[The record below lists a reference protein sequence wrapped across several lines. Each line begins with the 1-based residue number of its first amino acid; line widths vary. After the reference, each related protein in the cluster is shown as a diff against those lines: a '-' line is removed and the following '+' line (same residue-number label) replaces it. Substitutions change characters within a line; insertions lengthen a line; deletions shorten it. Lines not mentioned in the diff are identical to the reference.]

1 MLNLSDKAPKYLVG
15 QYQSVA
21 TVTFSAC
28 WGLLMMML
36 TVPFSD
42 STWFRLDISNNFT
55 YTILFFATTIVL
67 VSLSRRIMFLRYA
80 RRDVNMSLLTYCVW
94 IALEILFICL
104 FYSLFTIVGSRAGL
118 IESVERPFELVF
130 FGSLAY
136 GIVCIGVPT
145 TLAGMYFAINERDN
159 TIRVMNYGNVVSDEV
174 LPAHQEKKITL
185 FDNNGVLKLSVTSS
199 NLYYIE
205 SDDNYVRVWY
215 CNREG
220 ELKQYM
226 LRCRLKTIE
235 ESFLDTN
242 LMRIHRKYI
251 VNMDMVKVLHY
262 EKDGYELDLDREEI
276 PPLQISKSYEAAV
289 LAKFNSQRA

>member
-28 WGLLMMML
+28 WGLLMMLL
-36 TVPFSD
+36 TVPFSG
-42 STWFRLDISNNFT
+42 SAWFRLDISNNFT
-55 YTILFFATTIVL
+55 YTILFFAAAIVL
-67 VSLSRRIMFLRYA
+67 ISLSRRVMFVRYA
-80 RRDVNMSLLTYCVW
+80 RRNANMSLLTYCAW
-94 IALEILFICL
+94 IVMEILLICL
-104 FYSLFTIVGSRAGL
+104 FYSAFTILGGRAGL
-118 IESVERPFELVF
+118 IESAERPFELVF

-136 GIVCIGVPT
+136 GIICIGVPT
-145 TLAGMYFAINERDN
+145 ALAGMYFAINERDN

-242 LMRIHRKYI
+242 LMRVHRKYI
-251 VNMDMVKVLHY
+251 VNMDMVKVLHH

-289 LAKFNSQRA
+289 LAKFNSQRL